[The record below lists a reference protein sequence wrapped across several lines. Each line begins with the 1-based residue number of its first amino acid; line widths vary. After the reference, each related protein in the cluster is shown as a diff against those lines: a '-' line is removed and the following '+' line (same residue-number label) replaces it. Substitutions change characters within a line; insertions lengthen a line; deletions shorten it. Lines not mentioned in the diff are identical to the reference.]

1 MASRTDLYAK
11 FLTRQSRKPPG
22 PPSYGRNPRQ
32 DSYGNPTTKRP
43 GDVGTYT
50 FKDPKTGRTTWLDS
64 QGANRP
70 KRGTFPD
77 MPNVTPGSHITSAQR
92 RQIAA
97 RRRKTGS

>member
-11 FLTRQSRKPPG
+11 FLTRQSRKPP
-22 PPSYGRNPRQ
+22 PPSYARNPRQ

-64 QGANRP
+64 QGAHRP
-70 KRGTFPD
+70 RGGSISN
-77 MPNVTPGSHITSAQR
+77 MPNVTPGSRINSAQR
-92 RQIAA
+92 ARLD
-97 RRRKTGS
+97 RRRKTRP

>member
-1 MASRTDLYAK
+1 MASMDTLAQAMAR
-11 FLTRQSRKPPG
+11 RRRKPPP
-22 PPSYGRNPRQ
+22 PPSYARNPRQ

-50 FKDPKTGRTTWLDS
+50 FRDPKTGRTTWLDS

-70 KRGTFPD
+70 KGGGLSN
-77 MPNVTPGSHITSAQR
+77 MPNVTPGSNINAAQR

-97 RRRKTGS
+97 RRRKGGSH